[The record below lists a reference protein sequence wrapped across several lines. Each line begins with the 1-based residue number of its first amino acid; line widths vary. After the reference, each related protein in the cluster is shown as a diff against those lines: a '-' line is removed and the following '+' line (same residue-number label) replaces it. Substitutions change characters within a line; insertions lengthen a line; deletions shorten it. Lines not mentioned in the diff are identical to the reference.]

1 MAALRFTAIV
11 SAALVCG
18 PPIAHADGI
27 LGRIRGE
34 VNEPS
39 HGGGGG
45 DSGGSSGGDSR
56 SHCDDDDD
64 GTNPFAELGSW
75 VVIGVVTS
83 PVTIPIVILDDDYD
97 RGPDFPDAPHQGG
110 ADGYLRMTAPTDVSR
125 TWAGR
130 LSFDTGVNFDDLY
143 SLNGRLQL
151 EHQNRWGLDA
161 SWSTLSERIPG
172 GRDHMTLGD
181 ANVVFR
187 FAQGEAAQFYT
198 GIGLNWLT
206 DGGDF
211 DAGFNFT
218 YGADWFPTDPL
229 VVSSSIDLGNLGGAT
244 LFRSRTT
251 IGVMID
257 RFEVYSGFDY
267 LNVEGVDIPTGI
279 AGLRLWY

>member
-1 MAALRFTAIV
+1 MAALRLTTILA
-11 SAALVCG
+11 AALLCSS
-18 PPIAHADGI
+18 PLARADGL

-39 HGGGGG
+39 HGDG
-45 DSGGSSGGDSR
+45 SGSSGSGGGSK
-56 SHCDDDDD
+56 SSFDDDDED
-64 GTNPFAELGSW
+64 ANPFAELAAW

-83 PVTIPIVILDDDYD
+83 PITIPIAILDDDYD
-97 RGPDFPDAPHQGG
+97 RVPDFPDAPYEKNKE
-110 ADGYLRMTAPTDVSR
+110 GYLRMTAPSDVSR
-125 TWAGR
+125 DWAGR

-161 SWSTLSERIPG
+161 SWSTLNERVPG

-187 FAQGEAAQFYT
+187 FAQRDSAQFYT
-198 GIGLNWLT
+198 GIGLNWLADT
-206 DGGDF
+206 GDF

-218 YGADWFPTDPL
+218 YGADWFPTDPI

-251 IGVMID
+251 IGAMID
-257 RFEVYSGFDY
+257 RFEIYSGFDY

>member
-1 MAALRFTAIV
+1 
-11 SAALVCG
+11 
-18 PPIAHADGI
+18 
-27 LGRIRGE
+27 
-34 VNEPS
+34 
-39 HGGGGG
+39 
-45 DSGGSSGGDSR
+45 
-56 SHCDDDDD
+56 
-64 GTNPFAELGSW
+64 
-75 VVIGVVTS
+75 
-83 PVTIPIVILDDDYD
+83 
-97 RGPDFPDAPHQGG
+97 
-110 ADGYLRMTAPTDVSR
+110 MTAPTDVSR

-130 LSFDTGVNFDDLY
+130 LSFDTGGNFDDLY

-161 SWSTLSERIPG
+161 SWSHLREHAAG
-172 GRDHMTLGD
+172 DWDGMTLGD

-187 FAQGEAAQFYT
+187 FAQGDAAQFYT

-229 VVSSSIDLGNLGGAT
+229 VVSSSIDVGNLGGAT

-251 IGVMID
+251 IGAMID
-257 RFEVYSGFDY
+257 RFEIYSGFDY